1 MNENMREWDDGV
13 GGEMKWESNIRD
25 ILIKGDIVGLGRNMV
40 IYLHKSQNHHT
51 KKNAEKSPVLET

>member
-1 MNENMREWDDGV
+1 MNENMREWDGGV

-40 IYLHKSQNHHT
+40 IYLYKSQKQHT
-51 KKNAEKSPVLET
+51 KK